1 MGNGRRIRKFL
12 SLSAKVM
19 IGLLLIVDVYPIIW
33 MFLNSFRTN
42 NEIYA
47 NPIGLPKSFDFSV
60 FVEAWVKADF
70 GRALFNRFYI
80 AFFQVVIIVAA
91 ASLSAY
97 ALTILNVRGKNIIY
111 NVIVSLQ
118 VVSGQIILIPLFA
131 LMRDMGLLDHLWANI
146 LSGAALS
153 FPLATMIFKGGFQ
166 SIPRELYESAV
177 VDGCSDMRFFLKMVF
192 PLAKPTFSSVVIY
205 HALFSWN
212 EYLFALT
219 FLRSAKNRTV
229 TTAIQVFFTQWQ
241 ANWTQLFAILCL
253 ALIPIL
259 ILYIFLQKYFI
270 AGMVA
275 GAVKG

>member
-1 MGNGRRIRKFL
+1 
-12 SLSAKVM
+12 
-19 IGLLLIVDVYPIIW
+19 
-33 MFLNSFRTN
+33 
-42 NEIYA
+42 
-47 NPIGLPKSFDFSV
+47 
-60 FVEAWVKADF
+60 
-70 GRALFNRFYI
+70 
-80 AFFQVVIIVAA
+80 
-91 ASLSAY
+91 
-97 ALTILNVRGKNIIY
+97 
-111 NVIVSLQ
+111 
-118 VVSGQIILIPLFA
+118 
-131 LMRDMGLLDHLWANI
+131 
-146 LSGAALS
+146 
-153 FPLATMIFKGGFQ
+153 
-166 SIPRELYESAV
+166 
-177 VDGCSDMRFFLKMVF
+177 MVF

-219 FLRSAKNRTV
+219 FLRGAKNRTV

>member
-1 MGNGRRIRKFL
+1 MNKKGYLKKPLVWLGRVL
-12 SLSAKVM
+12 VAALVV
-19 IGLLLIVDVYPIIW
+19 VDVYPILW
-33 MFLNSFRTN
+33 MFLNSFRSN

-47 NPIGLPKSFDFSV
+47 DPIGLPERFDLSV
-60 FVEAWVKADF
+60 FLEAWDKANF
-70 GRALFNRFYI
+70 GRALFNSIYI
-80 AFFQVVIIVAA
+80 AFFEVLLIVVA
-91 ASLSAY
+91 ASLASY

-118 VVSGQIILIPLFA
+118 VVSGQIILIPLFM
-131 LMRDMGLLDHLWANI
+131 LLRDLGLLNHLWANI
-146 LSGAALS
+146 FAGTALS
-153 FPLATMIFKGGFQ
+153 LPLATMIFKGGFQ
-166 SIPRELYESAV
+166 SVPRELHESAV
-177 VDGCSDMRFFLKMVF
+177 VDGCSDFYFFLKMVI

-219 FLRSAKNRTV
+219 FLRSAENRTI
-229 TTAIQVFFTQWQ
+229 TTATQVFFTQWQ

-253 ALIPIL
+253 ALIPIF

-270 AGMVA
+270 AGMMA